1 MNDSQLLNS
10 SVHELG
16 VAMDEG
22 LTSAVDIVATY
33 QRRIDAYDKGNP
45 NINSLITV
53 NSEALRIAEAL
64 DQERR
69 LHGRR
74 SVLHGIPFVVKDL
87 FSTRDLPT
95 TAGFIPFREML
106 SRDDASAIER
116 LKRAGAIL
124 VGKTNLSDWFGV
136 APKGMQSSIGGRTR
150 NPYNPELTPGRS
162 SGGTAAA
169 VASGFASLGLA
180 SETGVSIRNPA
191 SNNNL
196 FAIVPTPG
204 LISRH
209 GLIMNSHVMERAG
222 FVARNVSDLAIA
234 LHSVSGYDP
243 RDSLTRRSIARAGE
257 IDKLLSFERSKKFF
271 KIGVLSDMFRQGDL
285 HVEGLKLVNHAIE
298 KLQESGVDVV
308 HRVSTGL
315 DLFSALSELRDLN
328 MYEMRDALD
337 NYFLKN
343 PSNLKILDTSDFLTR
358 YQALLKPVILPYLN
372 CDPSVVFKIR
382 KERWK
387 QTHRLRGI
395 VTKLMDKHGVD
406 ALVFPF
412 KTEPAL
418 PESEVP
424 KESDNPLSSVCGLPA
439 VIVPSGFTS
448 AENAPIAMEILGR
461 QWSEPTLLALAAR
474 YEKYVRRWSLP
485 ASTPYLSSLS

>member
-1 MNDSQLLNS
+1 MCS
-10 SVHELG
+10 
-16 VAMDEG
+16 
-22 LTSAVDIVATY
+22 DIVTTY
-33 QRRIDAYDKGNP
+33 LRRIDAYDNGKP

-53 NSEALRIAEAL
+53 NSHALSIAEEL
-64 DQERR
+64 DHERR

-74 SVLHGIPFVVKDL
+74 SFLHGIPFVVKDL

-95 TAGFIPFREML
+95 TAGFLPFREMI
-106 SRDDASAIER
+106 SKEDASAIQR

-124 VGKTNLSDWFGV
+124 VGKSNLSDWFGV
-136 APKGMQSSIGGRTR
+136 APKGMQSAIGGRTR

-169 VASGFASLGLA
+169 VASGFAALGLA

-222 FVARNVSDLAIA
+222 FVARNVADLAIA
-234 LHSVSGYDP
+234 LHSVSGHDP
-243 RDSLTRRSIARAGE
+243 RDSLTRRSITRAGE
-257 IDKLLSFERSKKFF
+257 IGELLSFGRSKKLF

-285 HVEGLKLVNHAIE
+285 HVEGLNLVNHAIE
-298 KLQESGVDVV
+298 KLQESGVEVV

-337 NYFLKN
+337 NYFLRN
-343 PSNLKILDTSDFLTR
+343 PSNLEIHDTSDFLAR
-358 YQALLKPVILPYLN
+358 FQAHLKPVILPYLN
-372 CDPSVVFKIR
+372 CDSTIGLKIR

-387 QTHRLRGI
+387 QTYRLRGI

-406 ALVFPF
+406 ALVYPF

-418 PESEVP
+418 PDSEIP

-448 AENAPIAMEILGR
+448 VENAPIAMEILGR
-461 QWSEPTLLALAAR
+461 QWSEPNLLALAAR
-474 YEKYVRRWSLP
+474 YERHVRRWSLP
-485 ASTPYLSSLS
+485 ASTPYMSSVF